1 MVQQSLALDIED
13 LRETIA
19 NILDIDTAEVTDD
32 ADFVEELDMDSLLA
46 LEILVSLERKYQ
58 VKIGEEHM
66 KEVRSLRSTYSLLAA
81 KLESA

>member
-1 MVQQSLALDIED
+1 MVQQSVALDIED

-66 KEVRSLRSTYSLLAA
+66 QEVRSLRSTHNLLAT

>member
-1 MVQQSLALDIED
+1 MVQQSVALDLED

-66 KEVRSLRSTYSLLAA
+66 QEVRSLRSTYSLLAT

>member
-66 KEVRSLRSTYSLLAA
+66 QEVRSLRSTYNLLAT

>member
-1 MVQQSLALDIED
+1 MVQQSVALDIED

-66 KEVRSLRSTYSLLAA
+66 QEVRSLRSTYSLLAT